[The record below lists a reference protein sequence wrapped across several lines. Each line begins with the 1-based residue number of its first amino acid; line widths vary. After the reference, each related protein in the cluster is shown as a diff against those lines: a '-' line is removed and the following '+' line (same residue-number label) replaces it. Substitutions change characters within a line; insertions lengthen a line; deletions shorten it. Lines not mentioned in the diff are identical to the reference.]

1 VLSNPSGQVVEEC
14 EKNNISKNQ
23 NNPTVAAIYMATG
36 ALLAP
41 SNFALLS
48 LAEFS
53 LLSLTFFFFGLVASL
68 LF

>member
-23 NNPTVAAIYMATG
+23 NNPTVAAIYMATR
-36 ALLAP
+36 ALFSPL
-41 SNFALLS
+41 NFALLS

-53 LLSLTFFFFGLVASL
+53 LLSLTFFFGLVASL